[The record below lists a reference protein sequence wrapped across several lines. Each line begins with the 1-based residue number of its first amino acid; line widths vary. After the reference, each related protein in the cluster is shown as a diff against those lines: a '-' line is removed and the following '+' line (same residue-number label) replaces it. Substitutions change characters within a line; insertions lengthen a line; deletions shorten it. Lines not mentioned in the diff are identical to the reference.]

1 MLFGTWK
8 RSKTEECS
16 GMLHT
21 QIRKMCECLICA
33 SFQTGHKALDIF
45 FAPWRADPDQYIH
58 IGRTAHSLAALVE
71 MTYHHN
77 RSLGK
82 VSSLHLS
89 GWMAYYQG
97 NYSTAETLLEQ
108 ALQLQYQ
115 HYTPDN
121 LLTAETLILSTVVA
135 YCQGRQQAMKIL
147 RTQYTQHP
155 LVGKAFYVA
164 GFLYKSQ
171 ENYDSA
177 MMYFK
182 EALNIAEQVY
192 PSSHPMITEVHNI
205 IISNGE
211 IKNHL
216 CRERDH

>member
-1 MLFGTWK
+1 
-8 RSKTEECS
+8 
-16 GMLHT
+16 MLHT
-21 QIRKMCECLICA
+21 QIRKMCECLICV

-108 ALQLQYQ
+108 ALQLQHQ

-121 LLTAETLILSTVVA
+121 LLTAETLTLSTVVA
-135 YCQGRQQAMKIL
+135 YCQGRQEEAVTYLQQAMKIL

-171 ENYDSA
+171 ENFDSA
-177 MMYFK
+177 MIYFK
-182 EALNIAEQVY
+182 EALNITEQVY